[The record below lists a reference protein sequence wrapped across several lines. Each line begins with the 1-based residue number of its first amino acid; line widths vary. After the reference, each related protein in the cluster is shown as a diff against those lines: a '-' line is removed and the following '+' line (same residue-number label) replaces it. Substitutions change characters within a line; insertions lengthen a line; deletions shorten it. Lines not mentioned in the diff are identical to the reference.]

1 MDWLSFFVG
10 ALVGWIIEWLIDH
23 FFLGRRRVAKWQ
35 KRCDDLQ
42 AENAA
47 LKATN
52 ERLQALQD
60 QAAELNAKLKSYEA
74 ERREMA
80 QEIDALNVALAD
92 TQHQLELATSFAEMS
107 AGSDYTEQSTPEV
120 EIETPEI
127 EPEALGVDADALA
140 VESEAPEVDIETPE
154 TIVDISEVDVET
166 PEIEP
171 EALGVDADA
180 LAMES
185 EAPEVDIE
193 TPETVVD
200 ISEVDV
206 ETPEI
211 EPEALGVDADALVV
225 ESEAPEVDIETPE
238 TVVDISEVDVE
249 TPKMDVALPQ
259 ADTAIVEEGDSSL
272 TADTPSR
279 GEEVELPD
287 AASQADDLRIIEGIG
302 PKISQLL
309 NEAGISTFAQLA
321 SADIEDLRRILA
333 NAGSRFRLA
342 KPDTWPEQ
350 ARLAADGD
358 WEALEALQ
366 SELTGG
372 RR

>member
-23 FFLGRRRVAKWQ
+23 FFLGQRRVAKWQ

-206 ETPEI
+206 ETP
-211 EPEALGVDADALVV
+211 
-225 ESEAPEVDIETPE
+225 
-238 TVVDISEVDVE
+238 
-249 TPKMDVALPQ
+249 KMDVALPQ

>member
-154 TIVDISEVDVET
+154 TVVDISEVDVET

-180 LAMES
+180 LA
-185 EAPEVDIE
+185 
-193 TPETVVD
+193 
-200 ISEVDV
+200 
-206 ETPEI
+206 
-211 EPEALGVDADALVV
+211 V

>member
-206 ETPEI
+206 ETP
-211 EPEALGVDADALVV
+211 
-225 ESEAPEVDIETPE
+225 
-238 TVVDISEVDVE
+238 
-249 TPKMDVALPQ
+249 KMDVALPQ

>member
-140 VESEAPEVDIETPE
+140 V
-154 TIVDISEVDVET
+154 
-166 PEIEP
+166 
-171 EALGVDADA
+171 
-180 LAMES
+180 ES